1 MEVLSPW
8 EIRNEWRGCEKALK
22 NYFGC
27 LLGGEGHFE
36 KMEPISFFNELK
48 IHFFRREVLV

>member
-1 MEVLSPW
+1 MEVLSLW

-36 KMEPISFFNELK
+36 KVEPISFFNELK